1 MNIMTLQRY
10 RNEIILLLTLLFAL
24 FAFFYKLSAKSY
36 VQENKAAIQKQI
48 SEITKISNYQKQWD
62 GKGMSNKVNVL
73 KSIVNASKVQSF
85 QKKSKKL
92 IASYVNLTANELNQI
107 NNKLLNMPIQIV
119 NLEIKEQTKNQFTM
133 ELTCKW

>member
-10 RNEIILLLTLLFAL
+10 RNEIILLVTLLFAL
-24 FAFFYKLSAKSY
+24 FAFFYKLSANSY
-36 VQENKAAIQKQI
+36 VQENKAAIQKQV

-62 GKGMSNKVNVL
+62 GKKMPNKVKIL
-73 KSIVNASKVQSF
+73 KSIVNASKVKSF

-92 IASYVNLTANELNQI
+92 VASYINLTANELNQI
-107 NNKLLNMPIQIV
+107 NNKLLNLPVQIV
-119 NLEIKEQTKNQFTM
+119 NLQIKEQAKNQFTM